1 MDDGFKILT
10 YLIFVLKILSGAVVQ
25 AVRKGRTQLSDG
37 LFAVFLLV
45 SKAKRAEA
53 IAKLGRTR

>member
-25 AVRKGRTQLSDG
+25 AV
-37 LFAVFLLV
+37 
-45 SKAKRAEA
+45 
-53 IAKLGRTR
+53 